1 MTVNIGSEELIS
13 IKRVLKSPKRLRQHL
28 THRTLVHQCGKTWS
42 SVELN
47 CWLQWVHLGFV
58 TTEVKTLFARWA
70 LTEATLP
77 LGFDIQCHFIHN
89 PWVADMSEWV
99 SEWGRIQTSSATS
112 NWPSGKTAPLWEVRS
127 KELEVGR
134 RPSFSIFRS
143 CSVVALFFFDRVQFP
158 PDCRVSG
165 ACVCVQSI
173 VIGDLVSNWVRDK
186 RQPCRFVVF
195 PHIRRPLAADMVSAF
210 CPRISWIF
218 PNWITLRPVL

>member
-58 TTEVKTLFARWA
+58 KKNSSLCHPFVPYLSILWPSVELNCRLQWVHLGFVTTEVKTLFARWA

-77 LGFDIQCHFIHN
+77 LGFDIQYRRCHFIHN

-99 SEWGRIQTSSATS
+99 SEGAYRLLPPQATGHLAKPLHS
-112 NWPSGKTAPLWEVRS
+112 ERCAPRS
-127 KELEVGR
+127 WR
-134 RPSFSIFRS
+134 
-143 CSVVALFFFDRVQFP
+143 
-158 PDCRVSG
+158 
-165 ACVCVQSI
+165 
-173 VIGDLVSNWVRDK
+173 
-186 RQPCRFVVF
+186 
-195 PHIRRPLAADMVSAF
+195 
-210 CPRISWIF
+210 
-218 PNWITLRPVL
+218 